1 MLAQKSILMS
11 TVIKKCRV
19 CGKNPLLK
27 NEIGLNKKFIHRE
40 VEDFFCLAC
49 LADYFEMN
57 EDDLKEKIEEFKLQ
71 GCALFE

>member
-1 MLAQKSILMS
+1 
-11 TVIKKCRV
+11 
-19 CGKNPLLK
+19 LLR

-40 VEDFFCLAC
+40 PKHFFCMAC
-49 LADYFEMN
+49 LADYFEMS